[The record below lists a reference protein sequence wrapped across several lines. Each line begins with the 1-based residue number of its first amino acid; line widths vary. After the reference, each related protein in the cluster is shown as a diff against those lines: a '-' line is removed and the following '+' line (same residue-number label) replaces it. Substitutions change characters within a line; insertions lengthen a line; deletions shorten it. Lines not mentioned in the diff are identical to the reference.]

1 MSANRALVVGAS
13 GIAGRNVAGHLASL
27 GWEVDGLSR
36 RPAED
41 LDGVAPVLADLR
53 DADAVRTALRERRYT
68 HGFYCSWSPQP
79 TEAEN
84 CEVNGAML
92 RNVLEPIVEPGTLRH
107 VALVTGLKHYQGP
120 FEAYA
125 QVPAETPFRE
135 ELPRLELQNFYYDQ
149 EDILLEAAQRAGFT
163 WSVHR
168 SHTMVGWAL
177 GNAMN
182 MGVTLAVYGSICRE
196 RGRPFVFPGSPRQY
210 EGVTDVTDA
219 TLLAEH
225 MTWAATSP
233 AAANQALNIVN
244 GDVFRWRRM
253 WGVLAD
259 ELGATVGDYPG
270 EQRSLEQEME
280 DQDDVWDAI
289 VEKHGLRPWRLPAL
303 ASWWHSDGDLGRP
316 VESFAD
322 MTKSWKLGFHGFRRT
337 DDSFRAL
344 IQRLRAEKII
354 P

>member
-1 MSANRALVVGAS
+1 MTINRALVVGAS
-13 GIAGRNVAGHLASL
+13 GIAGQNLAGHLISQ
-27 GWEVDGLSR
+27 GWKVDGLSR
-36 RPAED
+36 RAAEG
-41 LDGVAPVLADLR
+41 LDGVSPVLANLR
-53 DADAVRTALRERRYT
+53 DADAVAEALRGKHYT
-68 HGFYCSWSPQP
+68 HAFYCAWSPQP
-79 TEAEN
+79 TEAQN

-92 RNVLEPIVEPGTLRH
+92 RNVLEPLLVPGTLRH

-135 ELPRLELQNFYYDQ
+135 ELPRIELQNFYYDQ
-149 EDILLEAAQRAGFT
+149 EDILFEAADRGGFT

-168 SHTMVGWAL
+168 SHTLIGWAL

-196 RGRPFVFPGSPRQY
+196 LDRPFVFPGSPIQH
-210 EGVTDVTDA
+210 EGVTDITDA

-225 MTWAATSP
+225 MTWAATDP
-233 AAANQALNIVN
+233 AGGDQAFNVVN

-259 ELGATVGDYPG
+259 ELGVVAGEYPG
-270 EQRSLEQEME
+270 HGRSLEEEMRNSGG
-280 DQDDVWDAI
+280 VWDSI
-289 VEKHGLRPWRLPAL
+289 VEKHRLRPSRLDEL

-322 MTKSWKLGFHGFRRT
+322 MTKSRLRGFHGFRRS
-337 DDSFRAL
+337 DESFRS
-344 IQRLRAEKII
+344 IVRRLRDARVI

>member
-1 MSANRALVVGAS
+1 MTMNRALVVGAT
-13 GIAGRNVAGHLASL
+13 GIAGQNLAGHLISK

-36 RPAED
+36 RQAEG
-41 LDGVAPVLADLR
+41 LDGMSPVLTNLR
-53 DADAVRTALRERRYT
+53 DADAVAEALRAKQYT
-68 HGFYCSWSPQP
+68 HAFYCAWSPQP
-79 TEAEN
+79 TEAQN

-92 RNVLEPIVEPGTLRH
+92 RNVLEPLLVPGSLRH
-107 VALVTGLKHYQGP
+107 VAVVTGLKHYQGP

-135 ELPRLELQNFYYDQ
+135 ELPRIDLQNFYYDQ
-149 EDILLEAAQRAGFT
+149 EDLLFEAADRGAFT

-168 SHTMVGWAL
+168 SHTLIGWAL

-196 RGRPFVFPGSPRQY
+196 LDRPFTFPGSPTQH

-225 MTWAATSP
+225 MTWAATDP
-233 AAANQALNIVN
+233 AGGDQAFNVVN

-259 ELGATVGDYPG
+259 ELGVAVGEYPG
-270 EQRSLEQEME
+270 HGRSLEEEMR
-280 DQDDVWDAI
+280 DSGGVWASI
-289 VEKHGLRPWRLPAL
+289 VEKHGLRRSRLEEL

-322 MTKSWKLGFHGFRRT
+322 MTKSRLRGFHGFRRS
-337 DDSFRAL
+337 DDSFRS
-344 IQRLRAEKII
+344 IIRRLRDARVI